1 MDTDLEFYTSG
12 IQAAVEEG
20 RKLKYFEHE
29 GGHEAPL
36 EEVPHPALL
45 RVPHKPVDRSEKKI
59 SGQIHHIRNKELG
72 LGPGKGHF
80 TRPFRGVP
88 YMIFQGIF
96 QPFQMIVIR
105 E

>member
-12 IQAAVEEG
+12 IQAAVEEEG

-45 RVPHKPVDRSEKKI
+45 RVPHKPVDRSEKKSVDKSI
-59 SGQIHHIRNKELG
+59 ILGIRN
-72 LGPGKGHF
+72 
-80 TRPFRGVP
+80 
-88 YMIFQGIF
+88 
-96 QPFQMIVIR
+96 
-105 E
+105 